1 MHPTRRVME
10 WPSALRAL
18 KRCSKMITRFLAM
31 ILLATGSMVA
41 GEHGEITM
49 SVPYVAEC
57 GDLRATIANHS
68 ENEIQIHPSHC
79 GVEIAV
85 GDRTATLAAKDPQIA
100 SLISLKIRSGEARDF
115 SFERIPGL
123 ADLDGRLRLV
133 VHAVST
139 DPLESTTV
147 KSEWFEISDL
157 ESSPKAKPG
166 MSPRGGPNGSPP

>member
-1 MHPTRRVME
+1 MGNGFTVL
-10 WPSALRAL
+10 SVLTFAL
-18 KRCSKMITRFLAM
+18 KMIVRLLA
-31 ILLATGSMVA
+31 LTFLATGSVVA
-41 GEHGEITM
+41 GEHGGITM
-49 SVPYVAEC
+49 SIPYVAER

-68 ENEIQIHPSHC
+68 EKEIQIYPSHC
-79 GVEIAV
+79 GVEITV
-85 GDRTATLAAKDPQIA
+85 GDRIATLAAKDPQIV

-115 SFERIPGL
+115 SFELIPGL

-139 DPLESTTV
+139 DPLEAATV

-166 MSPRGGPNGSPP
+166 MNPRGGPNGSPP